1 MGNDIESSDTITF
14 FLRISIH
21 FPMLMVPL
29 KMNVL
34 QHVVE
39 KINILSFS
47 FLKNHCT
54 FLTGTRRNNDAI
66 ATSKR
71 RRGVVLTS

>member
-1 MGNDIESSDTITF
+1 MGNDIESSGTIRF

-21 FPMLMVPL
+21 FPMFMVPL

-47 FLKNHCT
+47 FLKKSLYIPNGHT
-54 FLTGTRRNNDAI
+54 TQ
-66 ATSKR
+66 
-71 RRGVVLTS
+71 